1 MFSGIVESTVEAIK
15 DSILSKGSS
24 LTFKVVRPVSF
35 DDLKLGDSIAV
46 NGICLTVEAMT
57 SETLQFTMGS
67 ETLKILSKNVD
78 YFLDHKLNLERS
90 LRYGD
95 RVHGH
100 LVTGHVEGLGRVEH
114 VFQDGESWLMQIK
127 LPASLVKNVWSKGSI
142 ALNGVSLTIN
152 LVDQDCV
159 GVCLIPETIKKTN
172 LVDYP
177 LGSFVT
183 VETDYYAKVL
193 YLKGE
198 V

>member
-1 MFSGIVESTVEAIK
+1 
-15 DSILSKGSS
+15 
-24 LTFKVVRPVSF
+24 
-35 DDLKLGDSIAV
+35 
-46 NGICLTVEAMT
+46 
-57 SETLQFTMGS
+57 
-67 ETLKILSKNVD
+67 
-78 YFLDHKLNLERS
+78 
-90 LRYGD
+90 
-95 RVHGH
+95 
-100 LVTGHVEGLGRVEH
+100 
-114 VFQDGESWLMQIK
+114 
-127 LPASLVKNVWSKGSI
+127 VWSKGSI
-142 ALNGVSLTIN
+142 AHNGVSLTIN